1 MAPLAYLSL
10 HIAVWTLIEL
20 LRLPNQRFG
29 GYRASAERTNQP
41 HDAALRFFPTGDSNS
56 ALAQH
61 ISLGAAIYFIFTTLL
76 GGNARNLTKMAE
88 PWKSDDPAGIRTW
101 DLPISC
107 QLL

>member
-41 HDAALRFFPTGDSNS
+41 HVIDVQHTQSIFIRSIKDGFTNYYKIHIWQELVKYFNEQNNVSQFS
-56 ALAQH
+56 AVAH
-61 ISLGAAIYFIFTTLL
+61 A
-76 GGNARNLTKMAE
+76 
-88 PWKSDDPAGIRTW
+88 
-101 DLPISC
+101 
-107 QLL
+107 